1 MLISKVNNRLAWV
14 ADGAVLKIE
23 GGNFAV
29 TGYIPSTPFA
39 NVGYYTNEGGQIII
53 TGGNFGFNP
62 SAWVAAGYTATQ
74 NGNIWTVA
82 KN

>member
-23 GGNFAV
+23 GG
-29 TGYIPSTPFA
+29 
-39 NVGYYTNEGGQIII
+39 QIII

-62 SAWVAAGYTATQ
+62 SAWVADGYTATK
-74 NGNIWTVA
+74 NGTIWTVS